1 MHRGLAAVP
10 LALAALTLLCAP
22 ASAEARAYRAFVG
35 CGAGLPEPDHSC
47 SIGDAPA
54 AYFKSL
60 RRGVRY
66 KACIRNPA
74 GRVRCRRARVT
85 RRKYGS
91 LYVARD
97 SVGRYRVTWFVNG
110 RRVARWHYRMHPE
123 IGA

>member
-1 MHRGLAAVP
+1 
-10 LALAALTLLCAP
+10 
-22 ASAEARAYRAFVG
+22 
-35 CGAGLPEPDHSC
+35 
-47 SIGDAPA
+47 
-54 AYFKSL
+54 
-60 RRGVRY
+60 
-66 KACIRNPA
+66 
-74 GRVRCRRARVT
+74 VT

>member
-1 MHRGLAAVP
+1 MHRGLAALP
-10 LALAALTLLCAP
+10 LALAALALVCVP
-22 ASAEARAYRAFVG
+22 ASAGARAYRAFVG
-35 CGAGLPEPDHSC
+35 CAGGLPEPDHSC

-74 GRVRCRRARVT
+74 GRSRCRSARVA
-85 RRKYGS
+85 RRTYGW
-91 LYVARD
+91 LYVARG
-97 SVGRYRVTWFVNG
+97 SVGRYRVTWFVDG
-110 RRVARWHYRMHPE
+110 RRVARWHYRMQPE